1 MAREGYNDKF
11 KKEVL
16 EKVTGPDKESVAKV
30 ALEYNITR
38 GTIYNWLR
46 AAEINESGDLESM
59 NKKFTAQMKFQMVLE
74 TSTLSKEE
82 LEEYCRQ
89 KGINAYDIKRWAE
102 ECIKAI
108 DSNKQDSDQLKVE
121 LRDEREKNKKVERE
135 LKIKEKALAEANA
148 LLVLRKNVQAIWG
161 DQEEE

>member
-16 EKVTGPDKESVAKV
+16 EKVTGPTKQSVAKV

-46 AAEINESGDLESM
+46 AAEINESGVLKSTT
-59 NKKFTAQMKFQMVLE
+59 KKFTAQMKFHMVLE
-74 TSTLSKEE
+74 SSSMSEEE
-82 LEEYCRQ
+82 LGEYCRQ
-89 KGINAYDIKRWAE
+89 KGIYTHDIKRWAE
-102 ECIKAI
+102 QCVKAI
-108 DSNKQDSDQLKVE
+108 DSNKEDSDQLKIE
-121 LRDEREKNKKVERE
+121 LRVEREKIKKVERE
-135 LKIKEKALAEANA
+135 LRVKEKALAEAAA
-148 LLVLRKNVQAIWG
+148 LLVLRKNVHAIWG